1 MPTETVTGLVKRGEN
16 WHYDFK
22 LRGHRFCGST
32 RLNDRSQAERW
43 IEDFKNKR
51 LDDIKQLN
59 GEQLMSFGAL
69 ATRWWQDR
77 AQHRKDSKDIIRI
90 LKMFEEEIGSK
101 RIVTTIDNNLIMQ
114 LISKRRGSGASNG
127 TVNRTVTEPLRAIIK
142 YAEFIGQPVKRIS
155 WRDLILSEPAERVR
169 EMGPEEEK
177 LLFDNLRLDYHP
189 IIRFL
194 LATGVRRAEACNLEW
209 KDVDL
214 NSGTITVRGKGG
226 TVDRRP
232 LSNTALAILQSE
244 IGNHP
249 KRVFTYVV
257 KDKRWAGQDRGSR
270 KPIAPDTLST
280 VYFKTRAAA
289 GLEDLRLHDIR
300 HTTASRVVRATGNLM
315 AASKVLGHK
324 RVTTTQRYAHLA
336 AEDVRAALNAAEA
349 DHAKL
354 TQMPKLKVIQD

>member
-1 MPTETVTGLVKRGEN
+1 MQTKVTGLIKRGET

-69 ATRWWQDR
+69 ATRWWQDK
-77 AQHRKDSKDIIRI
+77 AQHRKDNKDIIRT
-90 LKMFEEEIGSK
+90 LKRFEEDIGSK
-101 RIVTTIDNNLIMQ
+101 RIVTTIDNNLITQ
-114 LISKRRGSGASNG
+114 LISKRRATGISNG
-127 TVNRTVTEPLRAIIK
+127 TINRTVTEPLRAIIK

-155 WRDLILSEPAERVR
+155 WRDLILPEPAERVR
-169 EMGPEEEK
+169 EMGPEEEIA
-177 LLFDNLRLDYHP
+177 LFENLRPDYFP
-189 IIRFL
+189 IVKFL
-194 LATGVRRAEACNLEW
+194 LATGIRRAEACKLEW

-214 NSGTITVRGKGG
+214 NSATITVRGKGG

-244 IGNHP
+244 KGNHP
-249 KRVFTYVV
+249 IRVFTYVV
-257 KDKRWAGQDRGSR
+257 KSRSWAGQAKGSR

-280 VYFKTRAAA
+280 AYWRARKAA
-289 GLEDLRLHDIR
+289 GLEDLRLHDLR
-300 HTTASRVVRATGNLM
+300 HTTASRVVRATGNIM

-336 AEDVRAALNAAEA
+336 AEDVRAALNAAEQS
-349 DHAKL
+349 HAKL
-354 TQMPKLKVIQD
+354 TQTQKIKVIEN

>member
-1 MPTETVTGLVKRGEN
+1 MPTAKVTGLVKRGES

-22 LRGHRFCGST
+22 IQGNRFCGST
-32 RLNDRSQAERW
+32 RLSDRSEAERW
-43 IEDFKNKR
+43 LENFKKQR
-51 LDDIKQLN
+51 LDDIAQLN

-77 AQHRKDSKDIIRI
+77 AQHRKDCKDILRI
-90 LKMFEEEIGSK
+90 LKTFEEDIGSK

-114 LISKRRGSGASNG
+114 LISKRRASGASNG
-127 TVNRTVTEPLRAIIK
+127 TVNRSVTEPLRAIIK

-155 WRDLILSEPAERVR
+155 WRDLLLPEPAERVR

-177 LLFDNLRLDYHP
+177 LLFEHLRPDFHP
-189 IIRFL
+189 IVRFL
-194 LATGVRRAEACNLEW
+194 LATGIRRAEACNLEW

-214 NSGTITVRGKGG
+214 NSGTFTVRGKGG

-249 KRVFTYVV
+249 KRVFTYIV
-257 KDKRWAGQDRGSR
+257 RSRRLAMQDRGSR
-270 KPIAPDTLST
+270 KPIASDTLST
-280 VYFKTRAAA
+280 VYYKTREAA

-300 HTTASRVVRATGNLM
+300 HTTASRVVRATGNIM

-354 TQMPKLKVIQD
+354 TQAQKLRVIQD